1 MSGVWAVVPAA
12 GRGTR
17 FGGELPK
24 QYLQV
29 AGRPVIAHTFAAL
42 FAHEAVQGAVVPVAV
57 DDADWLGWTEFDG
70 RPLRTCTGGATR
82 AASVLAG
89 LRALPDEGRVD
100 DFVLVHDA
108 ARPNLSREDLSQLLE
123 RGRNDPVGAILAA
136 PVRDTLKRAGDD
148 GGIDGTEPRA
158 RLWRAF
164 TPQLFRRLQLTRA
177 LEAATADGVEVTDE
191 AMAME
196 RLGLRPLLIEG
207 AESNFKITTR
217 ADLERFEFEL
227 QKRERGAGNRE

>member
-1 MSGVWAVVPAA
+1 MARIWAVVPAA

-24 QYLQV
+24 QYLV
-29 AGRPVIAHTFAAL
+29 VEGAPLIAHTLAAL
-42 FAHEAVQGAVVPVAV
+42 FAHDAVEGAVVPVSEN
-57 DDADWLGWTEFDG
+57 DPDWPRWTEFAG
-70 RPLRTCTGGATR
+70 KPVRACVGGASR

-89 LRALPDEGRVD
+89 LHALPDDVRPD

-108 ARPNLSREDLSQLLE
+108 ARPNLSLADLAQLLE

-148 GGIDGTEPRA
+148 GGIDATEPRE

-177 LEAATADGVEVTDE
+177 LESATADGVEVTDE

-196 RLGLRPLLIEG
+196 RLGLRPLLVEG
-207 AESNFKITTR
+207 SESNFKITTP
-217 ADLERFEFEL
+217 ADLARFAYEL
-227 QKRERGAGNRE
+227 AQRGR